1 MVAESTV
8 AQYCPAGKFGQC
20 VWQVDDGTSNNR
32 MHVRNDATLTTNSF
46 RSINVD
52 GINAALTLGFALNV
66 PVKTALAYKVNDFNG
81 ASNGL
86 IGTTDTTVNPPA
98 VNVLRLGQEN
108 SGLHLNGHIRSFKY
122 YPTRLRDSA
131 LQLLTR

>member
-1 MVAESTV
+1 
-8 AQYCPAGKFGQC
+8 
-20 VWQVDDGTSNNR
+20 

-81 ASNGL
+81 ASNGS
-86 IGTTDTTVNPPA
+86 IGTADTSVNPPV
-98 VNVLRLGQEN
+98 VNALRLGQEN
-108 SGLHLNGHIRSFKY
+108 SGLWLNGHIRSFKY
-122 YPTRLRDSA
+122 YPTRLSNGQ
-131 LQLLTR
+131 LQTLTK